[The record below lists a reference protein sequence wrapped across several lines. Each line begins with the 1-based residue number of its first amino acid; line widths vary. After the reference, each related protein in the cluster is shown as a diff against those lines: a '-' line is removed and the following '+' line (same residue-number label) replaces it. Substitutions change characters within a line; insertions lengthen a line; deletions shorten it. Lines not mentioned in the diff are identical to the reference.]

1 MKIQF
6 RIEKCVFQIR
16 YKPVLSFYDRLYNKE
31 KLFNQFPHWQT
42 DRLKVSLRD
51 YDKKHSLTLKHDSLT
66 YDTDNWVKKNE
77 EEIITLTSSCLD
89 EITTLDNITRL
100 GHRFFCLAPTNIN
113 FSDLVTIL
121 NLKLF
126 KKDFF
131 KSLINDPDD
140 STVTITSSYKDLKYR
155 LTVGPMKNKEVP
167 NFINYNIEN
176 HIDPN
181 SNQKY
186 SELSKLVENYPVT
199 SLYFDIDFFT
209 HEPLKSPNIME
220 FYGKTNEAFALL
232 NKEFLR
238 YIFVD
243 KLS

>member
-6 RIEKCVFQIR
+6 RIEKSVFQIR

-31 KLFNQFPHWQT
+31 KLFSQFPHWQT
-42 DRLKVSLRD
+42 DRLKISLRD
-51 YDKKHSLTLKHDSLT
+51 YDKKHSITLKHDSLT
-66 YDTDNWVKKNE
+66 YETDKHVKKNE
-77 EEIITLTSSCLD
+77 DEIVTLISSCLD

-100 GHRFFCLAPTNIN
+100 GHRFFCLAPTNISFN
-113 FSDLVTIL
+113 DLVTIL
-121 NLKLF
+121 NIKFF
-126 KKDFF
+126 KKEFF

-140 STVTITSSYKDLKYR
+140 STITITSSYKDLKYR

-186 SELSKLVENYPVT
+186 SELSKLVENYPLT

-209 HEPLKSPNIME
+209 HESSKSPKIMD
-220 FYGKTNEAFALL
+220 FYSKTHEAYSVL
-232 NKEFLR
+232 NKELLG
-238 YIFVD
+238 YIFKE
-243 KLS
+243 KL